1 MRGIGG
7 HWYISDASVVGHWV
21 RLIKYPTTKI
31 RDYER
36 RYAEMPGYPLGKS
49 GKRPG
54 ETRTQANDTWFY
66 GISPHKMRV
75 QSAYE
80 WLGGSGVVQTR

>member
-1 MRGIGG
+1 
-7 HWYISDASVVGHWV
+7 
-21 RLIKYPTTKI
+21 
-31 RDYER
+31 
-36 RYAEMPGYPLGKS
+36 MPGYPLGKS

-66 GISPHKMRV
+66 GVSPHKMRV